1 MEFKQSQIMDFTEK
15 SISEFSRDISYDLK
29 SKVISDKKDLG
40 ILDCIPIIK
49 GKQCIYV
56 MDWPKYKITYARGV
70 ESMLG
75 YEPSEF
81 DMDKAL
87 NYIHPDD
94 MKIVSRIVK
103 GTIKNAINIGF
114 EGDDNYALVTY
125 RVQKKD
131 GTYINVLR
139 QSTPWELD
147 ENGNLLSSMS
157 FMIDISFISNNNKV
171 EWDIF
176 ANGMDNFAFKS
187 NIYKEFVDFFT
198 IRELEIIKCIAKHYT
213 NAQIAEELYISLHTV
228 KTHRKKILK
237 KANCHNRKELL
248 DFCEKNGIV

>member
-1 MEFKQSQIMDFTEK
+1 MSLTEK
-15 SISEFSRDISYDLK
+15 SISEFSRDVSCELK

-40 ILDCIPIIK
+40 ILDCIPIIE

-56 MDWPKYKITYARGV
+56 MDWPQYKITYARGV

-75 YEPSEF
+75 YDPSEF
-81 DMDKAL
+81 DMDTAL
-87 NYIHPDD
+87 NYIHPED
-94 MKIVSRIVK
+94 MKSVSRIVK
-103 GTIKNAINIGF
+103 GTIKNALKIGF
-114 EGDDNYALVTY
+114 QGNNNYALVTY
-125 RVQKKD
+125 RVKRKD

-139 QSTPWELD
+139 QSSPWELD
-147 ENGNLLSSMS
+147 EDGNLLTSMS

-176 ANGMDNFAFKS
+176 ANGLDNVAFKR
-187 NIYKEFVDFFT
+187 NIYKEFIDFFT
-198 IRELEIIKCIAKHYT
+198 TRELEIIQCIANHCT
-213 NAQIAEELYISLHTV
+213 NIEIARKLFISEHTV

-237 KANCHNRKELL
+237 KSNCHNRKELL

>member
-1 MEFKQSQIMDFTEK
+1 MDFTEK
-15 SISEFSRDISYDLK
+15 SISEFSRDISYELK
-29 SKVISDKKDLG
+29 SKVISNKKDLG
-40 ILDCIPIIK
+40 ILDCIPIIE

-56 MDWPKYKITYARGV
+56 MDWPQYKITYARGV
-70 ESMLG
+70 TSMLG
-75 YEPSEF
+75 YDHSEF
-81 DMDKAL
+81 DMDRAL

-103 GTIKNAINIGF
+103 GTIKNATKIGF
-114 EGDDNYALVTY
+114 EGGDNYALVTY
-125 RVQKKD
+125 RIQKKD

-139 QSTPWELD
+139 QSSPWELD
-147 ENGNLLSSMS
+147 EQGNLLSSLS

-176 ANGMDNFAFKS
+176 ANGLDNVAFKR
-187 NIYKEFVDFFT
+187 NIYKEFIDFFT
-198 IRELEIIKCIAKHYT
+198 DRELDIIHCISKHFT
-213 NAQIAEELYISLHTV
+213 NLQIADELCISEHTV

>member
-1 MEFKQSQIMDFTEK
+1 MDFTEK
-15 SISEFSRDISYDLK
+15 SISEFSRDISYELK
-29 SKVISDKKDLG
+29 NKVISDKKDFG

-56 MDWPKYKITYARGV
+56 MDWPQYKITYGRGV
-70 ESMLG
+70 ASMLG
-75 YEPSEF
+75 YDHAEF
-81 DMDKAL
+81 DMDRAL

-94 MKIVSRIVK
+94 IKIVSRIVK

-114 EGDDNYALVTY
+114 EGNDNYALVTY

-139 QSTPWELD
+139 QSSPWELD
-147 ENGNLLSSMS
+147 ADGNLLSSMS

-176 ANGMDNFAFKS
+176 ANGLDNVAFKR
-187 NIYKEFVDFFT
+187 NIYKEFIDFFT

-248 DFCEKNGIV
+248 DFCQKNGIV